1 MTGQGACIPGRW
13 QELIEWLKRV
23 VHPAIKT
30 SPGALAAHVMRA
42 QSAVHVDTKIDCE
55 QSSARP
61 VAARH
66 SCRPVKFVTSSPC
79 SHQPPLEETNPVV
92 PTTVAVTPCGLVPVY
107 QTARCYSRQY
117 ARHHQC
123 NFFSEFANVRACLF
137 VVKTRIPR
145 SVSHIMCAT
154 SCSVFECHRLTD
166 TQSYR
171 LSPNR
176 SSACLFS
183 LFCANSVCISH
194 RSCACYKYCPAFL
207 SPVILY
213 FS

>member
-1 MTGQGACIPGRW
+1 MSTQRSIANR
-13 QELIEWLKRV
+13 
-23 VHPAIKT
+23 
-30 SPGALAAHVMRA
+30 AARG
-42 QSAVHVDTKIDCE
+42 
-55 QSSARP
+55 P

-66 SCRPVKFVTSSPC
+66 SCRPVKFGTSSPR
-79 SHQPPLEETNPVV
+79 SHQPPLEQTNPVV

-145 SVSHIMCAT
+145 IVSHIMCAT

-166 TQSYR
+166 TQS
-171 LSPNR
+171 
-176 SSACLFS
+176 CLFS
-183 LFCANSVCISH
+183 LFCANSVYVSPTVPLRATSTAQH
-194 RSCACYKYCPAFL
+194 SCL
-207 SPVILY
+207 L
-213 FS
+213 